1 MLTEELNNEL
11 LKLRKIKKQAEFDI
25 EKAPKGK
32 LRIAQATKSPIYFYR
47 ENKNDRLGTYI
58 KASNR
63 DIARALA
70 QKGYAE
76 NIQKTVNKQINLI
89 EDLLKTYDTVDLKTY
104 HTKYNKARRALISSY
119 ELSDEEYSQKWYEET
134 SAQIA
139 YYNALKLQNA
149 KNTNEN
155 AIEIKTFTTANG
167 EIVKS
172 KSEVIIADTL
182 LRLGIPYQYEL
193 PFEQNG
199 RVVFRPDFTVLN
211 VNSRKQVYIEHFG
224 RMNDEEYRKSFFWKM
239 SNFSNMG
246 IIQGKNLLMTFED
259 HDNSFDI
266 ADYIKDIEFMCMS

>member
-11 LKLRKIKKQAEFDI
+11 SKLRKIKKQAEFDI

-32 LRIAQATKSPIYFYR
+32 LRIAQATKHPIYYYR
-47 ENKNDRLGTYI
+47 ENKKDRLGTYI
-58 KASNR
+58 KASER
-63 DIARALA
+63 DMARALA

-76 NIQKTVNKQINLI
+76 DVLKNINKQINLLDALLRSY
-89 EDLLKTYDTVDLKTY
+89 ENMNLKTHHLQ
-104 HTKYNKARRALISSY
+104 YNQARQALISSY
-119 ELSDEEYSQKWYEET
+119 EISDEEYAQKWYEET
-134 SAQIA
+134 SAKIA
-139 YYNALKLQNA
+139 YFKELKQLEGE
-149 KNTNEN
+149 NTS
-155 AIEIKTFTTANG
+155 EIKTFTTANG

-211 VNSRKQVYIEHFG
+211 IKRRKQVYIEHFG
-224 RMNDEEYRKSFFWKM
+224 RMGEEEYRKSFFWKM

-246 IIQGKNLLMTFED
+246 ILQGKNLLMTFED
-259 HDNSFDI
+259 YDNSFDI

>member
-11 LKLRKIKKQAEFDI
+11 SKLRKIKKQAEFDI

-58 KASNR
+58 KASDR
-63 DIARALA
+63 GMARALA

-76 NIQKTVNKQINLI
+76 TVQKNLNKQINLI
-89 EDLLKTYDTVDLKTY
+89 EDLLKSYDTLDLKTY

-119 ELSDEEYSQKWYEET
+119 ELSDEEYVQKWYEET
-134 SAQIA
+134 SAKIA
-139 YYNALKLQNA
+139 YYQALKQQDSE
-149 KNTNEN
+149 NTSES
-155 AIEIKTFTTANG
+155 KTFTTANG

-224 RMNDEEYRKSFFWKM
+224 RMDDEEYRKSFFWKM
-239 SNFSNMG
+239 SNFSKMG
-246 IIQGKNLLMTFED
+246 IIQGNNLIMTFED
-259 HDNSFDI
+259 YDNSFDI
-266 ADYIKDIEFMCMS
+266 VDYIKDIEFMCMS